1 MNTKQLNF
9 YPKLKSVLGIGYRN
23 ELLDIMQKI
32 PRIVRKNMYET
43 YMNIYSLYVSVVTQ
57 PSNTTYSAL
66 DIRNNKNKLNEHLS
80 ALIGFLYS
88 EHVGFSKRDSYTYS
102 IGFIKIFSHFALS
115 HNTTL
120 NNYKLSDRSET
131 PDELV
136 CIKIFS
142 SLGFN
147 KELFSYYSGWHY
159 QDKLGN
165 QRQLHL
171 ATIFDS
177 YGEKFTSYIHSGINN
192 FTQTLK
198 RDTARNVVNN
208 LILLMNEFAK
218 HCTTLEK
225 LEHSLKAENSTVFM
239 EGIYNSLLFQVM
251 INGNDVK
258 TFHLQWTAIVSHFTQ
273 CFIDTNVF
281 EEPIKPFLIPSFKEP
296 VDNEHCISIGGKLSK
311 KEEDRWLVNMPLEIK
326 DEEVLNLIH
335 EQVNRDLKH
344 IRIISHKLYKEM
356 SNRHKRNMEYINS
369 GQVKPLPQKGLRL
382 QGYPIGIN
390 NLDNVIATFYHYG
403 FGVGGVSSKTG
414 FLGFSGEG
422 DLLLKELN
430 LPNISTLNTIV
441 SLLVLEHPKI
451 TPAWLQDWEL
461 YDKNR
466 NQVGFKQVGKQWVA
480 VSFKNRKG
488 ASIAQQEIVLND
500 YSKSIVMLLIEHT
513 RYVRDKLKEQGGSDW
528 RYMMLKA
535 SLNKPE
541 RPNDLGHALSH
552 QSVYHKSLIV
562 NSYCVNPQ
570 NSPYKNTNKP
580 FSFIYKIHP
589 KVINQVLTK
598 NEAKDLAVIV
608 TPRSI
613 RKARALQIYLETRSL
628 KAVAEA
634 LGHKDVDFDML
645 ESYLPKP
652 LMDYFNQ
659 RWIRQFQNAII
670 FEALKESPFLFDA
683 LDFDEN
689 SLEEFLC
696 NHGLKELP
704 TNLEQ
709 VKTCTV
715 NEDNQSIIDNIDELV
730 FTLTTPLF
738 QVLIAIQTMMESAS
752 QHDVFKPI
760 VERWHQAAIF
770 ILSHFS
776 LDGKATNYRRPDK
789 ELIPLYKAALDNPL
803 DVNCFKE
810 NLLCH

>member
-9 YPKLKSVLGIGYRN
+9 YPKLKLVLGVGYRN

-32 PRIVRKNMYET
+32 PRIVKKDMYET

-57 PSNTTYSAL
+57 PSNTAYSAL
-66 DIRNNKNKLNEHLS
+66 DIRNNENKLNEHLS

-88 EHVGFSKRDSYTYS
+88 EHVGFSKGDSYNYS
-102 IGFIKIFSHFALS
+102 IGFIKIFSHFSLS
-115 HNTTL
+115 YNITL
-120 NNYKLSDRSET
+120 NNFKLSDRRET

-136 CIKIFS
+136 CIRIFRS
-142 SLGFN
+142 FSLN
-147 KELFSYYSGWHY
+147 QELLSYYSGWYY

-165 QRQLHL
+165 QRNLHL
-171 ATIFDS
+171 ASIFDC
-177 YGEKFTSYIHSGINN
+177 YGEVFTSYIHSVINN
-192 FTQTLK
+192 FTRTLK
-198 RDTARNVVNN
+198 RDTARNAVNN
-208 LILLMNEFAK
+208 LIMLFNEFTK
-218 HCTTLEK
+218 HCTTLEN
-225 LEHSLKAENSTVFM
+225 LEHSLKSENSTVFM
-239 EGIYNSLLFQVM
+239 EGIFNSLLFQTM
-251 INGNDVK
+251 ISGNDVK

-296 VDNEHCISIGGKLSK
+296 SDNENCISIGGKLSK

-326 DEEVLNLIH
+326 DEEVLQLIH
-335 EQVNRDLKH
+335 DQLNRDLKH
-344 IRIISHKLYKEM
+344 IRLVSHKLFKQISE
-356 SNRHKRNMEYINS
+356 RHMRNVDYIKS
-369 GQVKPLPQKGLRL
+369 GQVKPLPRDGIRL
-382 QGYPIGIN
+382 QGYPIVIN
-390 NLDNVIATFYHYG
+390 NLDNVVATFYHYG
-403 FGVGGVSSKTG
+403 FGVGGVSGRTG

-422 DLLLKELN
+422 DQLLKELN
-430 LPNISTLNTIV
+430 LPTISTLNVLV

-451 TPAWLQDWEL
+451 TPAWLQEWEL
-461 YDKNR
+461 YDKNS
-466 NQVGFKQVGKQWVA
+466 NKVGFKQVGKLWVA

-488 ASIAQQEIVLND
+488 ASIAQQEIILND
-500 YSKSIVMLLIEHT
+500 YSKSIINLLIEHT
-513 RYVRDKLKEQGGSDW
+513 SYVRDTLKKQGRSDW

-541 RPNDLGHALSH
+541 RPNNLGHALAH
-552 QSVYHKSLIV
+552 QGAYHKSLII
-562 NSYCVNPQ
+562 NTYCNNP
-570 NSPYKNTNKP
+570 KNIPFKINIKP
-580 FSFIYKIHP
+580 FLSIYKIHT
-589 KVINQVLTK
+589 KVLNRVLTK
-598 NEAKDLAVIV
+598 SEAKELAAIV

-613 RKARALQIYLETRSL
+613 RKARALQIYLETHSL

-634 LGHKDVDFDML
+634 LGHKDVNFDML

-704 TNLEQ
+704 ANLEQ
-709 VKTCTV
+709 AKTCSV
-715 NEDNQSIIDNIDELV
+715 IEDNQSIIENIDELV

-738 QVLIAIQTMMESAS
+738 QVLIAIQSMMDSAS

-776 LDGKATNYRRPDK
+776 LDGKATNYRRADK
-789 ELIPLYKAALDNPL
+789 DLIPLYKAAIDNPL
-803 DVNCFKE
+803 DMNCFKE
-810 NLLCH
+810 NLVCH